1 MTGTSPSSS
10 IQRRRLAMAQ
20 QTITDQELAISRL
33 HDAGADT
40 ADREAELVRA
50 ESVRSSLRI
59 ELQGPSA
66 EGSWVR

>member
-1 MTGTSPSSS
+1 
-10 IQRRRLAMAQ
+10 MAQ